1 MEDGGWTRE
10 HCGVRALRPDPRGAP
25 RPGFMLSVVTRGG
38 SVFSQT
44 ARAGRGCPRG
54 PLRMVGGLES
64 SLDCAHL
71 SIWDPSPA
79 LKMAPGRLFTRRLR
93 AAGRRRRGAKTGA
106 HAGRPAG
113 PHPHHAVARRAGTAR
128 HGLSGEPGGAAA
140 AATTSG
146 FPGPAPGQRW
156 PGALRAAGMRGDGLT
171 RGLQP
176 TKVRGM
182 GREGA
187 YACPPNLGPNEMQA
201 WFATP
206 TRRTLGKCRRHWQI
220 QGKRTIFIS
229 N

>member
-1 MEDGGWTRE
+1 MKAAWT
-10 HCGVRALRPDPRGAP
+10 AP
-25 RPGFMLSVVTRGG
+25 TSPFGIS
-38 SVFSQT
+38 
-44 ARAGRGCPRG
+44 PP
-54 PLRMVGGLES
+54 PLRWLPAACLLGG
-64 SLDCAHL
+64 C
-71 SIWDPSPA
+71 
-79 LKMAPGRLFTRRLR
+79 GRLG
-93 AAGRRRRGAKTGA
+93 AGGEGQRS
-106 HAGRPAG
+106 GRTQVGPAG
-113 PHPHHAVARRAGTAR
+113 PHPHRAVARRPGTAR
-128 HGLSGEPGGAAA
+128 HGLSGEPGGAA

-156 PGALRAAGMRGDGLT
+156 PGALRAAGMRGDGRT

-187 YACPPNLGPNEMQA
+187 YACPPNLGPDEMHA